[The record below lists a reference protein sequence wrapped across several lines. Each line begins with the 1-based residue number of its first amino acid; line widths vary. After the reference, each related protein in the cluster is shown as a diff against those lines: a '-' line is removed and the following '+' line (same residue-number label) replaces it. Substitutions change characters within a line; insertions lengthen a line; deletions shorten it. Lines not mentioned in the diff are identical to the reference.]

1 MRAANMFYRQF
12 RNTVVDFRDCVDA
25 LSNAGSIDD
34 FSDPERYA
42 AELMYHLAN
51 AYIANYELLLEE
63 SGE

>member
-1 MRAANMFYRQF
+1 MANMSYCMF
-12 RNTVVDFRDCVDA
+12 RNTMADFRNCVHA

-34 FSDPERYA
+34 FSVPERCA
-42 AELMYHLAN
+42 AEQMYYLAN

>member
-1 MRAANMFYRQF
+1 MANMSYCMF
-12 RNTVVDFRDCVDA
+12 RNTMADFRNCVDA

-34 FSDPERYA
+34 LSVPERCA

>member
-1 MRAANMFYRQF
+1 MANMYYCMF
-12 RNTVVDFRDCVDA
+12 RNTMDDFRNCVDA
-25 LSNAGSIDD
+25 LSNSGSIDD

>member
-1 MRAANMFYRQF
+1 MANMSYCMF
-12 RNTVVDFRDCVDA
+12 RNTMDDFRNCVDA

-34 FSDPERYA
+34 FSVPERCV
-42 AELMYHLAN
+42 AEQIYHLAN

>member
-1 MRAANMFYRQF
+1 MANMSYCMF
-12 RNTVVDFRDCVDA
+12 RNTMDDFRNCVDM

-34 FSDPERYA
+34 FSVPERCA
-42 AELMYHLAN
+42 AEQMYYLAN